1 MIYHLT
7 HSNDYLRYLI
17 LRFSNDQDNNLNSF
31 EIKIKTKLVELMK
44 V

>member
-1 MIYHLT
+1 MIYHLA

-17 LRFSNDQDNNLNSF
+17 LRFSNGQDNILNSF
-31 EIKIKTKLVELMK
+31 EITIKTKLVELMK